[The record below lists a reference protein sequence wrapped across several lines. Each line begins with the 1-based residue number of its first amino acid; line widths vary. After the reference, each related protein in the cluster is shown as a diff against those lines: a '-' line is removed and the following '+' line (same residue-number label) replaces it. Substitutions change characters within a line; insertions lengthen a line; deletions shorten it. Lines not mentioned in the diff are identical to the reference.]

1 MVCQVVLMARREV
14 ACFGSPCIDF
24 RTGGIMAID
33 VKLTD
38 REVVIVLTLCELLG
52 KPATMRDAELACLHS
67 VRTVNRE
74 TESIDEL
81 TEED

>member
-1 MVCQVVLMARREV
+1 
-14 ACFGSPCIDF
+14 
-24 RTGGIMAID
+24 MAID

-52 KPATMRDAELACLHS
+52 KPVVSMREVEMACLHS
-67 VRTVNRE
+67 VRKVNRE

-81 TEED
+81 TEDD